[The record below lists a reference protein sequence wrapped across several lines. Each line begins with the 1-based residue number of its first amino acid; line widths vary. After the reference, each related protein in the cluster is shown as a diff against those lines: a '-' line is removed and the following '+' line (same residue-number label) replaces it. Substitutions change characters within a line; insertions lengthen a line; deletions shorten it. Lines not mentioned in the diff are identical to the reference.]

1 MTTRLRRTYY
11 LLRLARPLFL
21 AGGFLFY
28 GLGAAVA
35 LYEGHALNWP
45 VYLWGQAAV
54 TAVQLMTHFSND
66 YFDLAADR
74 LYVDRPSRWSGG
86 SRVLADGL
94 LPPRAALVAAVA
106 MGLSALAVVAVLV
119 LVYRQPAWP
128 IALLLA
134 GLVLSW
140 EYSAPPLRLNA
151 RGWGE
156 PAAALIV
163 PVLTPLVGYS
173 LQVGQPGVLLLP
185 VVWPLACHQA
195 AMILVI
201 NSPDAPTDRQAGKM
215 TLVARLGERRAARF
229 YPLFPILAYG
239 SLPVLV
245 GWGLP
250 GLAAAAVAV
259 PLPLS
264 VWLARRMIRFAR
276 GAPADWNRMAFWSIG
291 LLMGTAGLVLAA
303 FLYLA
308 LRSGG

>member
-1 MTTRLRRTYY
+1 MATPLRRTYY
-11 LLRLARPLFL
+11 LLRLGRPLFL

-94 LPPRAALVAAVA
+94 LPPRAALVAAVV
-106 MGLSALAVVAVLV
+106 MGLSAAAAAAVLM

-128 IALLLA
+128 IALLLV

-156 PAAALIV
+156 PVAALIV
-163 PVLTPLVGYS
+163 PVLTPWVAYS

-185 VVWPLACHQA
+185 AVWPLACHQA

-215 TLVARLGERRAARF
+215 TLVTRLGERRAARL
-229 YPLFPILAYG
+229 YPLFPLLAYG

-250 GLAAAAVAV
+250 GLVAAAAAV

-264 VWLARRMIRFAR
+264 LWLARRMTRFGR

-291 LLMGTAGLVLAA
+291 LLMGTAGLMLAA

-308 LRSGG
+308 LR